1 MSDINH
7 VILVGRLVRD
17 AGLKYTNTGMAICKF
32 SIAVNYR
39 KKDGDKW
46 SEKASFFDVILW
58 GKSGESVNKYLVKG
72 KQVGIEGELRQERW
86 EKEGQNLSKVEI
98 FASNVQLLGGQGSS
112 QVQKPQEN
120 WPENTKP
127 VDDNFTDDIPF

>member
-17 AGLKYTNTGMAICKF
+17 AELKYTNTGMAICKF

-39 KKDGDKW
+39 KKDGVKW
-46 SEKASFFDVILW
+46 SEKASFFDVVLW

-86 EKEGQNLSKVEI
+86 EKEGKNLSKVEI

-112 QVQKPQEN
+112 QAQKPQEN